1 MFSIIGN
8 GPSYA
13 NTVQRFQQRPMRA
26 TAPPQ
31 PRNARSSPYPEN
43 FGQQFNQ
50 QTVNRPQRMT
60 VTTLPSPM
68 RVNSPRFVN
77 ETSLPSPNYQ
87 TVTYTQSSDQF
98 TFESTFAQNNNNS
111 QQNDRTRNNSG
122 MTSEYVRQELRT
134 LVSGRTQQQQQI
146 QQTPQQ
152 HNQQLSQMSQSLI
165 QTDLEIFGLL
175 SDSGDDFTQGL
186 LNVSAAD
193 VNTNVGVNSPV
204 SHLSLNLNRS
214 NSMVRII
221 LIHQKFLEFFPIR
234 EFKYYFYR

>member
-1 MFSIIGN
+1 
-8 GPSYA
+8 
-13 NTVQRFQQRPMRA
+13 
-26 TAPPQ
+26 
-31 PRNARSSPYPEN
+31 
-43 FGQQFNQ
+43 
-50 QTVNRPQRMT
+50 
-60 VTTLPSPM
+60 
-68 RVNSPRFVN
+68 
-77 ETSLPSPNYQ
+77 
-87 TVTYTQSSDQF
+87 
-98 TFESTFAQNNNNS
+98 
-111 QQNDRTRNNSG
+111 